1 MTDLPGN
8 AQIKGDVPVSESLGS
23 EQPVATE
30 PVNTPAPVLT
40 QEQVNFV
47 VGLVKEH
54 ARPVAQE
61 VANTAFRGIQSANQL
76 FENRVTTEIKKL
88 ENLKIQVTPEIKEQV
103 RANVTQE
110 IASEQPQ
117 TGSQPEGAQ
126 EQNQQPNPVV
136 LAAQELV
143 QEYGV
148 NLEQNDIEIGIIDET
163 SPRKFLK
170 TFEAAIVAKKA
181 RLARQKAVNDP
192 NNVPSVGQRTGK
204 GNPIA
209 GINDM
214 DALYAMALHKGEP
227 T

>member
-8 AQIKGDVPVSESLGS
+8 AQIQSDVVVPESLGS
-23 EQPVATE
+23 EQPAQT
-30 PVNTPAPVLT
+30 PQVNTPAPVLT

-54 ARPVAQE
+54 ARPIAQE
-61 VANTAFRGIQSANQL
+61 VSNSAFRGIQSANQL
-76 FENRVTTEIKKL
+76 FENRVTAEIKKL
-88 ENLKIQVTPEIKEQV
+88 EKLNIPMTPELQQQV
-103 RANVTQE
+103 RSNVTQE

-117 TGSQPEGAQ
+117 PGSQPGAVQ
-126 EQNQQPNPVV
+126 EQTQQPNPVI

-148 NLEQNDIEIGIIDET
+148 NLEQNDIEIGTIDEST
-163 SPRKFLK
+163 PRKFLK

-181 RLARQKAVNDP
+181 RLAKQQAINDP
-192 NNVPSVGQRTGK
+192 NNVPAVGQRTGK

-214 DALYAMALHKGEP
+214 DTLYSMALQKK
-227 T
+227 